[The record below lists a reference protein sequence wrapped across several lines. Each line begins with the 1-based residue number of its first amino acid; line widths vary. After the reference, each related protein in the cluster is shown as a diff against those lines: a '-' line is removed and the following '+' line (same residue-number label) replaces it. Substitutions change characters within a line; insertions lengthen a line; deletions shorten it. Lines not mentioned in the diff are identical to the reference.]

1 MNGKIVN
8 RMNRKYKKKASESL
22 DMWCIRLSKQ
32 IDTNKLTQ
40 EELCEVLHELSITSY
55 IEGIKAQQEVN
66 KKFKEIEE
74 QKNELTRYRV

>member
-74 QKNELTRYRV
+74 QKKRINKI

>member
-1 MNGKIVN
+1 
-8 RMNRKYKKKASESL
+8 MNRKYKKKASESL

-40 EELCEVLHELSITSY
+40 EELCEILHELSITSY

-74 QKNELTRYRV
+74 QKKRINKI